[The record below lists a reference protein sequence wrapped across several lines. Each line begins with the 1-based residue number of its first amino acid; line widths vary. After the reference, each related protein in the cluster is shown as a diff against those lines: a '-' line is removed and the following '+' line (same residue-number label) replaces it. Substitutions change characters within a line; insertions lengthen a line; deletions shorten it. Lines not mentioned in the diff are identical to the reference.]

1 MSSDLKKVGAAEKG
15 GAQKKGSA
23 MGDAVKGTEAIRTWD
38 DHKIG
43 PQRLAGRFNTSLEA
57 GLTQELAKQKHAEVG
72 DNALTKKASKPWYCL
87 FLEELTGFFS
97 LLLWFG
103 SFLCFI
109 GYGIQED
116 GGLDKS
122 NLYLGVVLAAVT
134 LATGVFSYMQASK
147 SAEMMAQFENFI
159 PPVAYVVR
167 EGRETKVD
175 AKYIVPGDIVKVKGG
190 ENIPCDICV
199 FKANE
204 MKVNN
209 ASLTGESEDILI
221 DPELEPVDNIFETK
235 NVAFFG
241 TMCTAGEGTGIC
253 FRTGDATVIGQI
265 ANLASSAESAE
276 TPLSIEIHRFIKI
289 ISAVAIFLGVT
300 FFFFGLAYGYGII
313 TNLVFMIGIIVANV
327 PEGLLATVT
336 VSLALTAQRM
346 AGKMVLVKNL
356 ESVETLGSTSCI
368 CSDKT
373 GTLTQNRMTV
383 SHMFV
388 NRQQLDCSVNLQQ
401 HERNQALEKPDD
413 KIQLGYDPKD
423 PGFLEMVKA
432 VVLGTYTIFNYD
444 PSDDEAKQLFARV
457 RKVAVASLE
466 GKDLAVADNKEM
478 KARLRCAEE
487 GLLNIHRHCKGDAS
501 ETGLVQF
508 AESVMNLDST
518 RKRGPTHV
526 YTENNKPTECL
537 IPFSSDIK
545 FNLFIRDLR
554 ADGEGLCIYMKGA
567 PERILTR
574 CSRLLVGGEEIPFT
588 EELRQEV
595 ATANSDFGKLGERV
609 LAFARCRLPV
619 DKYGDAYKFDVKTWK
634 QWGLN
639 PKQSAADYE
648 SVEGSFPMHDLCLV
662 GVVSLNDPPRPKVD
676 LSVQKCRSAGI
687 KVIMVTGDQPPTAA
701 AIAHKVNILKH
712 PKREFN
718 YMVKDLGMD
727 EKVAWEQATGIVVH
741 GDLLAEKH
749 LAEENLDDDDP
760 AKGQFLQDWINKPE
774 VVFART
780 TPSQKLL
787 IVDACQKAGHVVA
800 VTGDGVN
807 DSPAI
812 KKADIG
818 IAMGSGS
825 DVAKNAADM
834 LLLDDNFSSIV
845 NGVEEGRLIFDNLK
859 KSIAYTLSSNIPE
872 ITPFIFFIV
881 FQVPLP
887 LSTVLILCI
896 DLGTDM
902 VPAISFAYEN
912 PELDIM
918 DRVPRNSKLDH
929 LVNTKLISF
938 AYFQIG
944 VIQASAGMYTYF
956 LILNDF
962 GIRPTCVWRL
972 ALQRGPLPLETDV
985 YNMSLSAEEQA
996 LNRYG
1001 HSKYSDPKLEEILK
1015 KPDGFSSDAFYEETT
1030 ALAWDYTNS
1039 GKLDVRL
1046 FYSYKNEANPT
1057 GSIREPDQWTKCRW
1071 APGGS
1076 GFPEFYKWSHVTD
1089 SWPICYTTEA
1099 LKYAQSGYLVSI
1111 VCVQWADLMICK
1123 TRNLSLSQQLM
1134 INTMG
1139 NFGLFFET
1147 ALVAGLLYIPP
1158 LNVALGTRQIPF
1170 AHFAVPSFSFYIAI
1184 FFYDELRKL
1193 WLRSGMVRE
1202 QGRLKLKGWIVQNT
1216 YY

>member
-1 MSSDLKKVGAAEKG
+1 MSDLKKVQASGDKP
-15 GAQKKGSA
+15 KGSS
-23 MGDAVKGTEAIRTWD
+23 MKDAVSGTEAIRTWD
-38 DHKIG
+38 DHRIG
-43 PQRLAGRFNTSLEA
+43 IDKLCERFFTEKA
-57 GLTQELAKQKHAEVG
+57 TGLSEQKAADLHKQYG
-72 DNALTKKASKPWYCL
+72 DNALTKKAAVPWYIL
-87 FLEELTGFFS
+87 FLHELTGFFS

-109 GYGIQED
+109 GFGISDDKE
-116 GGLDKS
+116 DKS
-122 NLYLGVVLAAVT
+122 NLYLGIVLAVVVF
-134 LATGVFSYMQASK
+134 LTGVFSYAQTSK

-159 PPVAYVVR
+159 PPIAYVIR
-167 EGRETKVD
+167 EGKETKID
-175 AKYIVPGDIVKVKGG
+175 AKHIVPGDVVLVKGG
-190 ENIPCDICV
+190 ENVPCDICV
-199 FKANE
+199 FKSNE
-204 MKVNN
+204 MKVSN

-221 DPELEPVDNIFETK
+221 DPDLEPVANIFETK

-241 TMCTAGEGTGIC
+241 TQCTAGSGTGVC

-276 TPLSIEIHRFIKI
+276 TPLSIEIERFIKI
-289 ISAVAIFLGVT
+289 ISAVAISLGVT
-300 FFFFGLAYGYGII
+300 FFIFGVIYEYDII
-313 TNLVFMIGIIVANV
+313 TNLVFAIGIIVANV

-356 ESVETLGSTSCI
+356 ESVETLGSTSAI

-373 GTLTQNRMTV
+373 GTLTQNKMTV
-383 SHMFV
+383 SHMYY
-388 NRQQLDCSVNLQQ
+388 NRKTVDCSINYQIY
-401 HERNQALEKPDD
+401 EREQLKERPDD
-413 KIQLGYDPKD
+413 KFNIHYDAKD
-423 PGFLEMVKA
+423 EAFRSLVQA
-432 VVLGTYTIFNYD
+432 IVLGTYTIFNYD
-444 PSDDEAKQLFARV
+444 PTDDEAKQLYARMK
-457 RKVAVASLE
+457 KVGVHTLE
-466 GKDLAVADNKEM
+466 GVDLPVNDQKEM
-478 KARLRCAEE
+478 KARLKAAEE
-487 GLLNIHRHCKGDAS
+487 SMLYVNRHCKGDAS

-508 AESVMNLDST
+508 AQAVMDLNET
-518 RKRGPTHV
+518 RASNPT
-526 YTENNKPTECL
+526 YTFKNEAGKDTECL

-545 FNLFIRDLR
+545 FNLFIRNLGGNR
-554 ADGEGLCIYMKGA
+554 CVFMKGA

-574 CSRLLVGGEEIPFT
+574 CSKILVGGEEVDFT
-588 EELRQEV
+588 PELREEV
-595 ATANSDFGKLGERV
+595 NTANSNFGKLGERV
-609 LAFARCRLPV
+609 LAFARCNLDPA
-619 DKYGDAYKFDVKTWK
+619 KYDDNYQYDVKTWK
-634 QWGLN
+634 TWGLN
-639 PKQSAADYE
+639 PNQNTSDYE
-648 SVEGSFPMHDLCLV
+648 STPGSFPMHNLTLV
-662 GVVSLNDPPRPKVD
+662 GIVSLNDPPRLRVD

-701 AIAHKVNILKH
+701 AIANKVNIIKH
-712 PKREFN
+712 PEKEFN
-718 YMVKDLGMD
+718 HMVNELGMD
-727 EKVAWEQATGIVVH
+727 KQVAWNQSTGIVVH
-741 GDLLAEKH
+741 GDLLAERH
-749 LAEENLDDDDP
+749 LAEEHLDDNDP
-760 AKGQFLQDWINKPE
+760 NKGQFLQDWISKPE

-872 ITPFIFFIV
+872 ILPFIFFIL

-918 DRVPRNSKLDH
+918 DRVPRNSKRDH
-929 LVNTKLISF
+929 LVNAKLISF

-956 LILNDF
+956 LIMNDF
-962 GIRPTCVWRL
+962 GIRPS
-972 ALQRGPLPLETDV
+972 
-985 YNMSLSAEEQA
+985 SLWFLS
-996 LNRYG
+996 LNEAPIPGSDDIYDPTAPHFG
-1001 HSKYSDPKLEEILK
+1001 HSGILEGATNSWEE
-1015 KPDGFSSDAFYEETT
+1015 DGPEWEERNVT
-1030 ALAWDYTNS
+1030 LAWDKYKHS
-1039 GKLDVRL
+1039 KVDMRL
-1046 FYSYKNEANPT
+1046 FYSEYRDA
-1057 GSIREPDQWTKCRW
+1057 DAYTKCRW
-1071 APGGS
+1071 DPNDTDL
-1076 GFPEFYKWSHVTD
+1076 PKFYRQSYVSDWHE
-1089 SWPICYTTEA
+1089 ICYTTEA
-1099 LKYAQSGYLVSI
+1099 LKFAQAGYLVSI

-1123 TRNLSLSQQLM
+1123 TRNLSLSQQGM
-1134 INTMG
+1134 VNTFG

-1147 ALVAGLLYIPP
+1147 ALVAILLYVPF

-1170 AHFAVPSFSFYIAI
+1170 PHFAVPSFSFYVAI
-1184 FFYDELRKL
+1184 FFYDEWRKIL
-1193 WLRSGMVRE
+1193 LRSGFVRE
-1202 QGRLKLKGWIVQNT
+1202 EGRLRLKGWIV
-1216 YY
+1216 

>member
-1 MSSDLKKVGAAEKG
+1 MKKVGAGDKKAGDK
-15 GAQKKGSA
+15 KKGSS

-38 DHKIG
+38 EHKIG
-43 PQRLAGRFNTSLEA
+43 PQALVERLATDVTRGLSDEA
-57 GLTQELAKQKHAEVG
+57 AKRKHAETG
-72 DNALTKKASKPWYCL
+72 DNALSKKASKPWYCL

-122 NLYLGVVLAAVT
+122 NLYLGIVLATVT

-167 EGRETKVD
+167 EGREQKVD
-175 AKYIVPGDIVKVKGG
+175 AKYIVPGDIVKVKAG

-265 ANLASSAESAE
+265 ANLASSAEAAE

-383 SHMFV
+383 SHVFC
-388 NRQQLDCSVNLQQ
+388 NRSIYDASLNYQDHL
-401 HERNQALEKPDD
+401 RNQAKPKPDD
-413 KIQLGYDPKD
+413 KLELGYDPKD
-423 PGFLEMVKA
+423 PGFASLVEA

-444 PSDDEAKQLFARV
+444 PTDDEAKQLFARM
-457 RKVAVASLE
+457 RRVAVASLE
-466 GKDLAVADNKEM
+466 GVDLAPQDAKEM
-478 KARLRCAEE
+478 KARLIAAEKE
-487 GLLNIHRHCKGDAS
+487 MPYIHRHCKGDAS

-508 AESVMNLDST
+508 AQGCMDLDST
-518 RKRGPTHV
+518 RAAAPTFV
-526 YTENNKPTECL
+526 YSNNGKETECL

-545 FNLFIRDLR
+545 FNAFIRDMSGTK
-554 ADGEGLCIYMKGA
+554 DPENSNLCVYMKGA

-574 CSRLLVGGEEIPFT
+574 CSRILVNGQEVDFS
-588 EELRQEV
+588 EELRAEV
-595 ATANSDFGKLGERV
+595 NEANAKFGEMGERV
-609 LAFARCRLPV
+609 LAFARYRL
-619 DKYGDAYKFDVKTWK
+619 DANQFPKDSYQFDVKNWK
-634 QWGLN
+634 SWGGN
-639 PKQSAADYE
+639 PKQQFSDY
-648 SVEGSFPMHDLCLV
+648 SSTAGCFPMHDLTLV

-687 KVIMVTGDQPPTAA
+687 KVIMVTGDQPPSAA

-749 LAEENLDDDDP
+749 MAQEHLDDDDP

-872 ITPFIFFIV
+872 ILPFILFIL
-881 FQVPLP
+881 FAVPLP

-912 PELDIM
+912 TEADIM

-929 LVNTKLISF
+929 LVNSKLISF
-938 AYFQIG
+938 AYLQIG

-956 LILNDF
+956 YVLNDF
-962 GIRPTCVWRL
+962 GIRPGGLFRL
-972 ALQRGPLPLETDV
+972 AGKLGAFPEDTDV
-985 YNMSLSAEEQA
+985 YDPEDEYAGNSNWWKPYYTGDDKERNEDLFILSWDKTKHSRTDVRIFYGYRDAKATDSWDAATGEPSPNLSATSERAGEA
-996 LNRYG
+996 PAIRG
-1001 HSKYSDPKLEEILK
+1001 P
-1015 KPDGFSSDAFYEETT
+1015 DAFT
-1030 ALAWDYTNS
+1030 
-1039 GKLDVRL
+1039 V
-1046 FYSYKNEANPT
+1046 
-1057 GSIREPDQWTKCRW
+1057 CRW
-1071 APGGS
+1071 DPNDES
-1076 GFPEFYKWSHVTD
+1076 IPQLLRQSVVSK
-1089 SWPICYTTEA
+1089 WPICYSTEA
-1099 LKYAQSGYLVSI
+1099 LKFAQAGYLVSI
-1111 VCVQWADLMICK
+1111 VCVQWADL
-1123 TRNLSLSQQLM
+1123 N
-1134 INTMG
+1134 
-1139 NFGLFFET
+1139 
-1147 ALVAGLLYIPP
+1147 
-1158 LNVALGTRQIPF
+1158 
-1170 AHFAVPSFSFYIAI
+1170 
-1184 FFYDELRKL
+1184 
-1193 WLRSGMVRE
+1193 
-1202 QGRLKLKGWIVQNT
+1202 
-1216 YY
+1216 